1 MKFMATFSIPQDKF
15 LPILKRWIAM
25 SPQEQMDAGEGV
37 RIIGRWFDPA
47 SRGGV
52 AVLESNDLLAVGRY
66 MGRWN
71 SYMDIKIVPVFD
83 DEEVTE
89 VSRHIVADNT

>member
-1 MKFMATFSIPQDKF
+1 
-15 LPILKRWIAM
+15 M
-25 SPQEQMDAGEGV
+25 SPQEQMDAGEDV

-52 AVLESNDLLAVGRY
+52 AILESSDLLAVGRY

-71 SYMDIKIVPVFD
+71 SYMYIKIVPVI
-83 DEEVTE
+83 
-89 VSRHIVADNT
+89 R